1 MHLYYFNQITMLVR
15 TFASA
20 VFGISASTIRVEVQ
34 VSEGIGYFLVGLPDN
49 AIRESQQRIV
59 AALSTLG
66 YRWPGKRVV
75 INLAPADIRKEGS
88 AYDLPLAIGIL
99 GANEKLKTDDFERF
113 ILMGELSLDGG
124 LQPVTGVLPMAMQ
137 ARSEGFEGIIIP
149 SVNAR
154 EAAVVEGL
162 DVYGMQTLS
171 EVIDFFTGAS
181 RPDPV
186 KIDLAA
192 EFMSQSG
199 QFEHDFQDVKGQENV
214 KRALEVAVAGSHNLL
229 MVGPPG
235 AGKTMLAQRLPGIM
249 PPLSMQEALETTR
262 IHSVAGKLGAN
273 ATLITRRPFRSP
285 HHTISDIALV
295 GGGAMPKPGEISLAH
310 HGVLFLD
317 ELPEFKRSVLEV
329 LRQPLEDRIINI
341 SRARYTIRY
350 PASFM
355 MVASMNPCPCG
366 FFNHPEKKCVCGFG
380 PVQKYLSRI
389 SGPLLDRIDLHIEV
403 VPVGFDKLAAL
414 PTAETSENIRAR
426 IIRAREIQSSRF
438 SDIPGVY
445 ANAQMST
452 RLMRKFIRIDEAGRM
467 ILKQAMERLG
477 LSARAYDR
485 ILKVSLTIADLE
497 GCPSIKAQHLAEAVN
512 YRTLD
517 RDMWGA

>member
-1 MHLYYFNQITMLVR
+1 MLVR
-15 TFASA
+15 TFASS

-34 VSEGIGYFLVGLPDN
+34 VGEGVGYFLVGLPDN
-49 AIRESQQRIV
+49 AVRESQQRIV
-59 AALSTLG
+59 AALSTLD

-75 INLAPADIRKEGS
+75 INMAPADVRKEGS

-99 GANEKLKTDDFERF
+99 GANEKLKTEDFDRY

-137 ARSEGFEGIIIP
+137 AKKEGFRGIIIP
-149 SVNAR
+149 MVNAR

-162 DVYGMQTLS
+162 EVYGMNTLS
-171 EVIDFFTGAS
+171 EVILFFTGGP
-181 RPDPV
+181 RPAPV
-186 KIDLAA
+186 KIDIQA
-192 EFMSQSG
+192 EFSRQSG
-199 QFEHDFQDVKGQENV
+199 IFEPDFQDVRGQENV
-214 KRALEVAVAGSHNLL
+214 KRALEVAVGGGHNAL
-229 MVGPPG
+229 MVGCPG

-273 ATLITRRPFRSP
+273 ASLITRRPFRSP

-295 GGGAMPKPGEISLAH
+295 GGGSVPKPGEISLAH
-310 HGVLFLD
+310 NGVLFLD

-341 SRARYTIRY
+341 SRARYAIQY

-366 FFNHPEKKCVCGFG
+366 FFNHPDKPCTCGNG
-380 PVQKYLSRI
+380 MVQKYLSRV

-403 VPVGFDKLAAL
+403 VPVSFDKLTNL
-414 PTAETSENIRAR
+414 PGAETSRSIRDR
-426 IIRAREIQSSRF
+426 IIRARELQTHRF
-438 SDIPGVY
+438 SGIPGVY
-445 ANAQMST
+445 SNAQMT
-452 RLMRKFIRIDEAGRM
+452 PRLMRKFVHIDEPGRM

-485 ILKVSLTIADLE
+485 ILKVSLTIADLD
-497 GCPSIKAQHLAEAVN
+497 GSPTIRSHHLAEAVN

>member
-1 MHLYYFNQITMLVR
+1 M
-15 TFASA
+15 
-20 VFGISASTIRVEVQ
+20 
-34 VSEGIGYFLVGLPDN
+34 
-49 AIRESQQRIV
+49 
-59 AALSTLG
+59 
-66 YRWPGKRVV
+66 
-75 INLAPADIRKEGS
+75 
-88 AYDLPLAIGIL
+88 
-99 GANEKLKTDDFERF
+99 
-113 ILMGELSLDGG
+113 
-124 LQPVTGVLPMAMQ
+124 
-137 ARSEGFEGIIIP
+137 
-149 SVNAR
+149 
-154 EAAVVEGL
+154 EGL
-162 DVYGMQTLS
+162 DVFGMNTLS
-171 EVIDFFTGAS
+171 EVIAFFTGGP
-181 RPDPV
+181 RPEPV
-186 KIDLAA
+186 RIDIVA
-192 EFMSQSG
+192 EFQRQSG
-199 QFEHDFQDVKGQENV
+199 TSELDFQDVKGQENV
-214 KRALEVAVAGSHNLL
+214 KRALEVAVAGGHNVL

-235 AGKTMLAQRLPGIM
+235 AGKTMLAQRLAGIM

-295 GGGAMPKPGEISLAH
+295 GGGAVPKPGEISLAH

-341 SRARYTIRY
+341 SRARYAIQY

-366 FFNHPEKKCVCGFG
+366 FFNHPDKTCTCGNG
-380 PVQKYLSRI
+380 HVRKYLSRV

-403 VPVGFDKLAAL
+403 VPVSFEKLADL
-414 PTAETSENIRAR
+414 PLAESSRSIRER
-426 IIRAREIQSSRF
+426 IIRAREIQSARF
-438 SDIPGVY
+438 IDVPGVY
-445 ANAQMST
+445 CNAQMSS
-452 RLMRKFIRIDEAGRM
+452 RLMRKFVRIDEPGRM

-485 ILKVSLTIADLE
+485 ILKVSLTIADLD
-497 GCPSIKAQHLAEAVN
+497 GCPVIKSQHLAEAVN

>member
-1 MHLYYFNQITMLVR
+1 MLVR

-59 AALSTLG
+59 AALSTLD

-75 INLAPADIRKEGS
+75 INLAPADVRKEGS
-88 AYDLPLAIGIL
+88 AYDLPLAVGIL
-99 GANEKLKTDDFERF
+99 GANDKLKADDFDRF

-124 LQPVTGVLPMAMQ
+124 LQPVTGVLPMAMK
-137 ARSEGFEGIIIP
+137 AKEEGFEGIVIP
-149 SVNAR
+149 MVNAR

-162 DVYGMQTLS
+162 DVYGMNSLS
-171 EVIDFFTGAS
+171 EVISFFTGGE
-181 RPDPV
+181 RPEPV
-186 KIDLAA
+186 RIDVIA
-192 EFMSQSG
+192 EFQHQNNKIES
-199 QFEHDFQDVKGQENV
+199 DFQDVRGQENV
-214 KRALEVAVAGSHNLL
+214 KRALEVAVAGGHNVL

-249 PPLSMQEALETTR
+249 PPLSLQEALETTR

-295 GGGAMPKPGEISLAH
+295 GGGSVPKPGEISLAH

-329 LRQPLEDRIINI
+329 LRQPLEDRVIHI
-341 SRARYTIRY
+341 SRARYAIQY

-366 FFNHPEKKCVCGFG
+366 FFNHPDKKCSCGNG
-380 PVQKYLSRI
+380 HVQKYLSRV

-403 VPVGFDKLAAL
+403 VPVSFDKLAEL
-414 PTAETSENIRAR
+414 PPAEPSTRIRDR
-426 IIRAREIQSSRF
+426 IILAREIQTKRF
-438 SDIPGVY
+438 SDLSGIY
-445 ANAQMST
+445 CNAQMSS
-452 RLMRKFIRIDEAGRM
+452 RLMRKFVRIDEPGRL

-497 GCPSIKAQHLAEAVN
+497 GSPAIKPHHLAEAVN

-517 RDMWGA
+517 RDIWGS

>member
-1 MHLYYFNQITMLVR
+1 M
-15 TFASA
+15 
-20 VFGISASTIRVEVQ
+20 
-34 VSEGIGYFLVGLPDN
+34 
-49 AIRESQQRIV
+49 
-59 AALSTLG
+59 
-66 YRWPGKRVV
+66 
-75 INLAPADIRKEGS
+75 
-88 AYDLPLAIGIL
+88 
-99 GANEKLKTDDFERF
+99 
-113 ILMGELSLDGG
+113 
-124 LQPVTGVLPMAMQ
+124 
-137 ARSEGFEGIIIP
+137 
-149 SVNAR
+149 VNAR

-162 DVYGMQTLS
+162 DVYGMNTLS
-171 EVIDFFTGAS
+171 EVIAFFTGDR
-181 RPDPV
+181 RPEPV
-186 KIDLAA
+186 RIDIHA
-192 EFMSQSG
+192 EFSRQSG
-199 QFEHDFQDVKGQENV
+199 QFESDFQDVKGQENV

-235 AGKTMLAQRLPGIM
+235 AGKTMLAQRLAGIM

-295 GGGAMPKPGEISLAH
+295 GGGSVPKPGEISLAH

-329 LRQPLEDRIINI
+329 LRQPLEERIIHI
-341 SRARYTIRY
+341 SRARYAIQY

-355 MVASMNPCPCG
+355 LVASMNPCPCG
-366 FFNHPEKKCVCGFG
+366 FFNHPDKKCTCGNG
-380 PVQKYLSRI
+380 QVQKYLSRV

-403 VPVGFDKLAAL
+403 VPVSYDKLAGL
-414 PTAETSENIRAR
+414 PPAESSGKIAER
-426 IIRAREIQSSRF
+426 IIRAREIQTNRF
-438 SDIPGVY
+438 QNVPGIF
-445 ANAQMST
+445 ANSQMSS
-452 RLMRKFIRIDEAGRM
+452 RLMRKFVKIDEPGRL

-497 GCPSIKAQHLAEAVN
+497 GCPVIKPHHLAEAVN